1 MQRLTLVFALTQVI
15 LLAGCSGVQT
25 TQPGV
30 VGVDRT
36 QYMID
41 SLPAR
46 ELNGAYAKAYAK
58 AVRRAEAEGK
68 LVTESPVGR
77 RVIDISVKLVEQVP
91 AFRLGA
97 ERWGWFVNVIDEDI
111 VNANCGPG
119 GKILVYTGLI
129 DRLALT
135 DDELAV
141 VLGHEIGHGLRDHAR
156 EHISTKA
163 GFEITGALG
172 SSVLGAGSLGK
183 TLISKSLDVGVGLGF
198 SRRDEVEAD
207 LIGLELVARAG
218 FDPRASVSLWE
229 KMAAISQGGGMPAFL
244 STHPSDRARIKR
256 LNEAMPK
263 VMPLFRAASMQIEQR
278 EPERYH
284 LTQDDHH

>member
-1 MQRLTLVFALTQVI
+1 MKHLRFVLVFQAL
-15 LLAGCSGVQT
+15 LLVGCSGVQT

-58 AVRRAEAEGK
+58 AVRQAEAEGK
-68 LVTESPVGR
+68 LVTEAPVGK
-77 RVIDISVKLVEQVP
+77 RVIEISVRLVEQVP
-91 AFRLGA
+91 AFRPGA

-129 DRLALT
+129 DRLNLT

-141 VLGHEIGHGLRDHAR
+141 VLGHEIGHGLRDHTR

-172 SSVLGAGSLGK
+172 SSALGAGSLGK
-183 TLISKSLDVGVGLGF
+183 TIISKGLDLGVGRSF
-198 SRRDEVEAD
+198 SRRDETEAD
-207 LIGLELVARAG
+207 LIGLELLARAG
-218 FDPRASVSLWE
+218 FDPRASITLWE
-229 KMAAISQGGGMPAFL
+229 KMAAISQGGGLPAFL
-244 STHPSDRARIKR
+244 STHPSDTARIKR
-256 LNEAMPK
+256 LNQAIPK
-263 VMPLFRAASMQIEQR
+263 VMPLYRASSLQIKQR
-278 EPERYH
+278 ELERYH
-284 LTQDDHH
+284 QARDGHH